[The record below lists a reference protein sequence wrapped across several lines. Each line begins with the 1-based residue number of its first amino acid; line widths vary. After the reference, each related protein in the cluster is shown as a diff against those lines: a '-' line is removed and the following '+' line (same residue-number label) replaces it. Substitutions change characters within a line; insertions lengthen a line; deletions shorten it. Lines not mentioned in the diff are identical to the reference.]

1 MAEIRAGRMDWAF
14 FDRLAG
20 VLPRKVDEE
29 NNESPLVSLYGLPCK
44 TKFDREYWES
54 ALVALAESSAEFGST
69 PRAVESNPEYAPEVD
84 DSSSTVDSSSAPSPS
99 ACLFVGAAHSSR
111 MRRNIRR
118 TILPTVCS
126 VCGVRYGD
134 DL

>member
-14 FDRLAG
+14 FDGLVG
-20 VLPRKVDEE
+20 LLSRKVDGKNSEE
-29 NNESPLVSLYGLPCK
+29 NSLVSLCGLPCK

-54 ALVALAESSAEFGST
+54 ALAVLAESSAEFWL
-69 PRAVESNPEYAPEVD
+69 NPEYASEVD
-84 DSSSTVDSSSAPSPS
+84 DPSSTADSSSAPSPPS

-126 VCGVRYGD
+126 VGGVRYGD